1 MRAGT
6 FVLTVSRMD
15 SHDAPGTD
23 SAPDAAPATPPAP
36 TIVYPKLEATKGRK
50 TTTYELGSIKFT
62 VTEDVD
68 DTHVFP
74 TIVKNGGCGC
84 GGGCGGAKKAGAGTA
99 PALDVGALLG
109 QIVARYGDQ
118 LPQIMARL
126 AEMFGLGPTQQ

>member
-1 MRAGT
+1 M
-6 FVLTVSRMD
+6 SD

-84 GGGCGGAKKAGAGTA
+84 GGGCGGAKKAEAPSTDATA
-99 PALDVGALLG
+99 ILSQFV
-109 QIVARYGDQ
+109 QRYGDQ
-118 LPQIMARL
+118 LPQIIARL
-126 AEMFGLGPTQQ
+126 AEMIGLGPQSPQ